1 MNWFELYIIF
11 ALSVGIW
18 ACIDLIPEVRST
30 LFESNK
36 IDDVLYERPFLF
48 FFVLLVI
55 ASLIAPLVIPGIL
68 FPTQRSK
75 IIKSLVDKV

>member
-1 MNWFELYIIF
+1 MNWFELYLIF

-55 ASLIAPLVIPGIL
+55 ASLIAPFVIPGIL